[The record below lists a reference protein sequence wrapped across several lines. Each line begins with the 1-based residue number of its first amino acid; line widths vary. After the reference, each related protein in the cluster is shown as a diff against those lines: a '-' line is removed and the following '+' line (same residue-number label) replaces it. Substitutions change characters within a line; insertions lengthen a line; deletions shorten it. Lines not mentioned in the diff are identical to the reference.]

1 MADDPTGTR
10 GVSPLMIFVAPF
22 RWILGAALDGLSGDR
37 AAIMLHNG
45 LFPTRNDTPR
55 RDERESGGFDH

>member
-1 MADDPTGTR
+1 MSRNYGKKKDRKKD
-10 GVSPLMIFVAPF
+10 LIF
-22 RWILGAALDGLSGDR
+22 AALSD
-37 AAIMLHNG
+37 MLHNG